1 MQMKDPNGGFWFEPL
16 SLVLT
21 NFKKRGVVCGEDE
34 QKRSESL
41 SRRIT
46 VRQETSFCLPRVK
59 LAGKMGT
66 QADTAG
72 SGRGARYP
80 ASLMNFVSRSP
91 PVSSSVCWHGH
102 ACCDFILGAPYRFLL
117 AAGIIHHW
125 RTTLT
130 NAGNFVNL
138 GFPRSVSSFVK

>member
-1 MQMKDPNGGFWFEPL
+1 MVASGSSPCHL
-16 SLVLT
+16 CRLIL
-21 NFKKRGVVCGEDE
+21 KKRGVVCGEDE
-34 QKRSESL
+34 QKCSESI
-41 SRRIT
+41 SGRIT
-46 VRQETSFCLPRVK
+46 VRQETSFCLARVK

-72 SGRGARYP
+72 SGRGARHP

-91 PVSSSVCWHGH
+91 PVSSSVCWHSD

-117 AAGIIHHW
+117 AAGIIHHR
-125 RTTLT
+125 RTILT

-138 GFPRSVSSFVK
+138 GFPRSVSSFVKWVTC